1 MKISKSTIIRTILV
15 AIVIINFILEKLGVD
30 LIPVDESIIG
40 MFVETFIEIAVIV
53 VGFWK
58 NNSFSQAAIRADEF
72 LKELRNDDAEWEG
85 EIEAE
90 DPIEKIP
97 TALSTTPPRSVTADP
112 KRWMWTRW
120 PRWSASCGCAA
131 CTSWPRFPPT
141 GITSSA

>member
-40 MFVETFIEIAVIV
+40 MFVETFVEIAVIV

-90 DPIEKIP
+90 DPIE
-97 TALSTTPPRSVTADP
+97 SEVE
-112 KRWMWTRW
+112 
-120 PRWSASCGCAA
+120 
-131 CTSWPRFPPT
+131 
-141 GITSSA
+141 